1 MIFNNLIEII
11 LIFESE
17 TQKLLIMDNY
27 LQFGLIA
34 LIFGI
39 VSFLI
44 GKIFSG
50 VSQGNSEEN
59 WELELENCNQKNNKL
74 QAENDKLKLDT
85 SAKASNFVGN
95 ANASNSNIAFDAK
108 VVKAVFGKSYKQD
121 DLKIIEGIGPKI
133 EELFKTSGI
142 LTWKALGETSV
153 DRLREILSKAGERYN
168 VHDPNTWP
176 RQSKM
181 AYEGKWQELK
191 DWQNTL
197 EGGREV

>member
-1 MIFNNLIEII
+1 ME
-11 LIFESE
+11 
-17 TQKLLIMDNY
+17 NY
-27 LQFGLIA
+27 LQFVLIG

-39 VSFLI
+39 VGYI
-44 GKIFSG
+44 VGKMSAKP
-50 VSQGNSEEN
+50 SNGNTDEK
-59 WELELENCNQKNNKL
+59 WKLELEHCKQKNEKL
-74 QAENDKLKLDT
+74 QAEIDKLKLDT

-95 ANASNSNIAFDAK
+95 ANASNSNYTFDAAA
-108 VVKAVFGKSYKQD
+108 VKAVYGKTYKQD
-121 DLKIIEGIGPKI
+121 DLKIVEGIGPKI

-153 DRLREILSKAGERYN
+153 DRLREILSKAGERYQI
-168 VHDPNTWP
+168 HDPNTWP

>member
-1 MIFNNLIEII
+1 
-11 LIFESE
+11 
-17 TQKLLIMDNY
+17 MDNY
-27 LQFGLIA
+27 LQLALIG

-39 VSFLI
+39 IGYLI
-44 GKIFSG
+44 GKISSG
-50 VSQGNSEEN
+50 SSKVDPNEK
-59 WELELENCNQKNNKL
+59 WKLDLENCKQKNSKL
-74 QAENDKLKLDT
+74 QAEIDKLKLET

-95 ANASNSNIAFDAK
+95 ANVNNSNYTFDAK
-108 VVKAVFGKSYKQD
+108 AVKAVYGKSYKQD

-142 LTWKALGETSV
+142 LSWKALGETSV

-168 VHDPNTWP
+168 IHDPSTWP
-176 RQSKM
+176 RQSKL

>member
-1 MIFNNLIEII
+1 
-11 LIFESE
+11 
-17 TQKLLIMDNY
+17 MDNY
-27 LQFGLIA
+27 LQFGLIG

-39 VSFLI
+39 VGFLI
-44 GKIFSG
+44 GKITTGS
-50 VSQGNSEEN
+50 SKGNTDDK
-59 WELELENCNQKNNKL
+59 WKLDLDNCKQKNTNL
-74 QAENDKLKLDT
+74 QAEIDTLKLNT

-95 ANASNSNIAFDAK
+95 AKESDSNITFDAK
-108 VVKAVFGKSYKQD
+108 AVKAVYGKSYKQD
-121 DLKIIEGIGPKI
+121 DLKIVEGIGPKI

-153 DRLREILSKAGERYN
+153 DRLREILSKAGESYN